1 MLKLIASAALVL
13 ALAAAP
19 AVAGDNITVNGDNNT
34 VIKVDGGV
42 IVNDT
47 FYRVSDGEPVDIV
60 NVDGGILVNGKFYRD
75 VEASDESYEDE
86 YGDDYDD
93 YGGYD
98 VAEVPPPPAVWA
110 VACVT
115 PVGNFPLVQAL
126 PLGAPCFGLTAFGPA
141 TGWSGFPNDRYY

>member
-1 MLKLIASAALVL
+1 MFKLIATAALAL

-19 AVAGDNITVNGDNNT
+19 VVADDSITVTGDNNT

-60 NVDGGILVNGKFYRD
+60 NVDGGILVNGRFYRD
-75 VEASDESYEDE
+75 VEASDDE
-86 YGDDYDD
+86 YYPDASGD
-93 YGGYD
+93 YGDYE
-98 VAEVPPPPAVWA
+98 VAEMPAPQPWA

-115 PVGNFPLVQAL
+115 PAGNFRLVQAL
-126 PLGAPCFGLTAFGPA
+126 PYGAPCFGITPFGPA
-141 TGWSGFPNDRYY
+141 TGWSGFPNDSYF